1 VVAPKILFQTC
12 EMNPFVPKHCKLL
25 YKYVKTIMTT
35 TGYSIRTKLEG
46 SVFGYPRELFILT
59 ENVID
64 LLEMKCIGAG
74 VIAAYMV

>member
-1 VVAPKILFQTC
+1 
-12 EMNPFVPKHCKLL
+12 MNPFVPKRCKLL
-25 YKYVKTIMTT
+25 YNYAKTTMTT
-35 TGYSIRTKLEG
+35 TNFSIRIELEG

-74 VIAAYMV
+74 VIAAYMA